1 MTRTSIAL
9 VVHGAHWP
17 DAHRATALR
26 DQWARIA
33 GSAPEVVVARDELTR
48 PRGAAACINDA
59 VHQTSAD
66 VLIVADSAG
75 SWDDAVLDALLAR
88 AVGADRPAADPADS
102 GRDALAWI
110 GPPGPAASPTTEMD
124 LVGEMARH
132 VVAPPAAGDDPA
144 CWVVRR
150 SAWDAVGGLDP
161 RCWSIGAVADL
172 AARLRAGGHRTSLV
186 AMADAPTTSVSCP
199 LVPAVRTLLAW
210 RNGLATIVRTTPE
223 DTLGPALAM
232 TLTALLGAA
241 WRGTGLGA
249 DDVTFGGS
257 WGRGSMR
264 QRLRRRLG
272 GRPEGDLWPADE
284 AATALPLAAL
294 QSFAA
299 ELPALLDERRLS
311 AVHRAVAGRAPAGV
325 TATSPFTGPSAGPSA
340 GPFAVGFRTPPRV
353 SVIVVTWNG
362 LEHLEAC
369 FSSVL
374 ASDYRKD
381 LLEVVCVDNG
391 STDGTTA
398 FLAQRFPSVRV
409 VALPENRGF
418 TGGNAAGVAV
428 ASGEVLLFLNN
439 DMRVEPTL
447 VTRLVDGLEG
457 DAACTGARVM
467 SWDGQRIDFVRGTAS
482 FEARGF
488 QELYQQRYHEGMQLA
503 DSFFPNGGAFAVTRA
518 AYDDAGGFDP
528 RLFAYY
534 DDLDLGWRLRAAG
547 YTIRTVPDAV
557 AYHRHGATVRTQP
570 GAHKRWLMDRNALW
584 VALRTYD
591 DASLPQVAPALLLL
605 AGLRIA
611 QNLTWLTSPTARR
624 VRHWLPTSRRPAP
637 PRGVYQPQHATPEPP
652 STSASASA
660 STARLLARVP
670 MPELAA
676 LGSVLT
682 NLPALR
688 DERRATQAR
697 RRRPDAEVLPHLG
710 RPFETLDGRTSY
722 RKTQRA
728 LIDLLHLKSVV
739 GQRPHVLLVTHEA
752 LRRNMS
758 GPAVRVLE
766 MGRALSR
773 SVRVTIAAPGPVEIT
788 DARLAIVPYD
798 PASPAALRAQAESA
812 DTLVVQGFALH
823 SYPFLTRLVAPVVVD
838 LYCPFTLEY
847 LEQTRTGLTDVDPD
861 TIREAR
867 AILEVQNAQLQ
878 FGDLFLCASER
889 QRDFWI
895 GALHTAGRVNAL
907 TLARDPDLR
916 RLVTVVPFGLPAE
929 PIEHA
934 EQRARTMRIE
944 DGRPAGVLKG
954 VHPAIGAHDK
964 VLLWGGSLLD
974 WQDPET
980 LIDAVAQLSR
990 TRSDLRLFFMGVRH
1004 PNPQVKPMAIVDRA
1018 RARAR
1023 AAGLLDTHVIF
1034 NDWVPYDERA
1044 AYLREADIGVST
1056 HRQHLETRYSF
1067 RTRMLDYLWA
1077 GLPIV
1082 CTEGDFFGDLVQREG
1097 LGRAVPPNDASALAD
1112 ALARM
1117 LDDQAARHTARQA
1130 IGRVA
1135 AVMTW
1140 EAVTAPLRDF
1150 CADPAFA
1157 ADRAPQVERLHDAL
1171 AKSFRGTHLLKR
1183 TLLQAGLAEGD
1194 IETVKRW
1201 RAVQTAMTWRNK
1213 AALWRARRRAG
1224 AS

>member
-1 MTRTSIAL
+1 MTPASITL

-33 GSAPEVVVARDELTR
+33 GTAPEVVVARDEPTR
-48 PRGAAACINDA
+48 PRGAAACINEA
-59 VHQTSAD
+59 VRQTSAD
-66 VLIVADSAG
+66 IVVVADSAS
-75 SWDDAVLDALLAR
+75 SWDDAVLESLLAR
-88 AVGADRPAADPADS
+88 VLGAGQASAGLA
-102 GRDALAWI
+102 GYGADALAYV
-110 GPPGPAASPTTEMD
+110 GPGESSAALTAAMD

-132 VVAPPAAGDDPA
+132 LDAPPAAGDDPA

-150 SAWDAVGGLDP
+150 GPWDAVGGLDP

-172 AARLRAGGHRTSLV
+172 AARLRASGHRTSVV
-186 AMADAPTTSVSCP
+186 AMADAPTTAASCP
-199 LVPAVRTLLAW
+199 LAPDVWTLLAW
-210 RNGLATIVRTTPE
+210 RNALITLVRTTPD
-223 DTLGPALAM
+223 DTLGPALTMA
-232 TLTALLGAA
+232 LTALLGAA
-241 WRGTGLGA
+241 WRGTGLRA
-249 DDVTFGGS
+249 DDVTFGGT

-264 QRLRRRLG
+264 QRLRTRLG

-299 ELPALLDERRLS
+299 ELPALLEERRAS
-311 AVHRAVAGRAPAGV
+311 VVHGSVAGQPPACAA
-325 TATSPFTGPSAGPSA
+325 ATSPSSAPPS
-340 GPFAVGFRTPPRV
+340 VGFRTPPRV

-374 ASDYRKD
+374 ASDYRAD

-409 VALPENRGF
+409 VALPGNRGF
-418 TGGNAAGVAV
+418 TGGNAAGVAA
-428 ASGEVLLFLNN
+428 ASGEVLVFLNN

-482 FEARGF
+482 FEVRGF

-584 VALRTYD
+584 IALRTYD
-591 DASLPQVAPALLLL
+591 DAALPHVAPALLLL

-624 VRHWLPTSRRPAP
+624 LRPWLPTSRPPTP
-637 PRGVYQPQHATPEPP
+637 PRAVYQPQHVAPQPP
-652 STSASASA
+652 PVSPT
-660 STARLLARVP
+660 RLLARVP

-676 LGSVLT
+676 LGSVLS
-682 NLPALR
+682 NLPTLR
-688 DERRATQAR
+688 DDRRASQAR

-728 LIDLLHLKSVV
+728 LIDLLHLKAVI

-773 SVRVTIAAPGPVEIT
+773 SARVTIAAPGPVEIT

-798 PASPAALRAQAESA
+798 PAAPAAMRAQAESA

-823 SYPFLTRLVAPVVVD
+823 SYPFLTRLVAPIVVD

-847 LEQTRTGLTDVDPD
+847 LEQTRTGQADVDPH
-861 TIREAR
+861 TVREAR

-895 GALHTAGRVNAL
+895 GALHTAGRVNAH

-934 EQRARTMRIE
+934 AQRARTMRVE
-944 DGRPAGVLKG
+944 EGRPPGVLKG
-954 VHPAIGAHDK
+954 VHPAIGANDK

-980 LIDAVAQLSR
+980 LIDAVARLSR
-990 TRSDLRLFFMGVRH
+990 TRDDLRLFFMGVRH

-1044 AYLREADIGVST
+1044 AYLIEADIGVST

-1117 LDDQAARHTARQA
+1117 LDDQGARDAARRA

-1135 AVMTW
+1135 ASMTW

-1150 CADPAFA
+1150 CADPGFA

-1201 RAVQTAMTWRNK
+1201 KAVQTAMTWRNR
-1213 AALWRARRRAG
+1213 AALWRARRRAR
-1224 AS
+1224 SS